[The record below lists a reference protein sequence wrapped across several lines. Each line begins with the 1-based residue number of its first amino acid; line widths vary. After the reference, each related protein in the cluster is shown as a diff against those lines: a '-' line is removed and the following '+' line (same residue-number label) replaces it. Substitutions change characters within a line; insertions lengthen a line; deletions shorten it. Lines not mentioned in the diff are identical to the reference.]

1 MQEWNNTAYGKKI
14 RRRIAGLW
22 ALLAGMLVYMV
33 IISEL
38 GGGDHRAMSSLAQTV
53 SRVIF
58 FGGMAF
64 VGYRIYRNKKLLRD
78 RQLFR
83 EAQCRERDERNQ
95 YLHDKSGGLVTDI
108 LLVAL
113 LLAVLTCALFDMEAF
128 YATLGLLL
136 LAAALKGAAYWA
148 YSEGKLH

>member
-14 RRRIAGLW
+14 RRRIAGLS

-64 VGYRIYRNKKLLRD
+64 VGYRIYRNKS
-78 RQLFR
+78 
-83 EAQCRERDERNQ
+83 C
-95 YLHDKSGGLVTDI
+95 SGTGNCSGRRSAGSGMNATN
-108 LLVAL
+108 
-113 LLAVLTCALFDMEAF
+113 TC
-128 YATLGLLL
+128 TTR
-136 LAAALKGAAYWA
+136 AAAW
-148 YSEGKLH
+148 